1 MVEPRADPVHH
12 GGDVLA
18 HRRVVRAAARELDR
32 RRRREQAFL
41 IGAQPGHHGVR
52 QPAAQQI
59 DARADTAGAV
69 ALERAPG
76 RGRDRGDLDRDVV
89 EARSADLC
97 GDRPG
102 LDLQI
107 DHRATAQVAAA
118 AVEDQATDRAFR
130 IGQHRNV
137 VVHKL
142 VCRGTVEEKIDALI
156 AGKRDLS
163 RQLLEG
169 TGELRLTEL
178 SDAELMN
185 LVALDLDS
193 AIMDGGDA
201 AAAKK
206 GTPG

>member
-118 AVEDQATDRAFR
+118 AVEPVREVLVSLEVGAPRLAPERLRDLLAREHDGRHRLALARRVADRA
-130 IGQHRNV
+130 
-137 VVHKL
+137 
-142 VCRGTVEEKIDALI
+142 RGVGAAL
-156 AGKRDLS
+156 
-163 RQLLEG
+163 
-169 TGELRLTEL
+169 
-178 SDAELMN
+178 
-185 LVALDLDS
+185 
-193 AIMDGGDA
+193 GD
-201 AAAKK
+201 
-206 GTPG
+206 